1 MYLEYLSVSIAHVD
15 VLVCFVL
22 RSLSCTRVAWG
33 ACVTIDSPG
42 DFISFDHLRS
52 LPTFMTYSTTK
63 KVSIGLQVE
72 EDFRERT
79 GRLCTFPDPPSSPLS
94 RPSPRL
100 PAPTPKSRRFWDVVM
115 NPTDD
120 AADDHADKRYLGSGF
135 PGMQMV
141 KGKEVSQAITEDE
154 YELTDSELMYPMCA
168 TPPPVSSPPSSPG
181 PAYYLSPSPPS
192 SPFRTA
198 RPPNSASST
207 TSSGTLVS
215 VRSSSSAASAGTLVD
230 DSDDEEIE
238 KVISRTFVC
247 SLNGCRKVLPY
258 DYHRVL
264 AHIHHGNLHVGSIE
278 CGVKRVPCIV
288 PGCSYSNASGKRV
301 AEHVLS
307 RKHLNLPIFCD
318 ALSCNAAHSSSRQW
332 SLKRHRDVTCRCC
345 LGCPR
350 QFITVKERKL
360 HEKMCPDVPKA
371 EAALKRK
378 REQAQLDES
387 SDSRWK
393 RRRVAPKQKQK

>member
-1 MYLEYLSVSIAHVD
+1 MYFEHLSAGIAQVD
-15 VLVCFVL
+15 VLVCFI
-22 RSLSCTRVAWG
+22 LSEG

-42 DFISFDHLRS
+42 DFISSDYLRFR
-52 LPTFMTYSTTK
+52 PTLMTYSSTK
-63 KVSIGLQVE
+63 KASIGLQVQ

-79 GRLCTFPDPPSSPLS
+79 GRLCTFPDPPSSPLL

-100 PAPTPKSRRFWDVVM
+100 PAPTPKSRRFWDIVM
-115 NPTDD
+115 NPIDD

-135 PGMQMV
+135 PGTRMV
-141 KGKEVSQAITEDE
+141 KGKEVAQAITEDE

-181 PAYYLSPSPPS
+181 LAHCLSPSSLPS
-192 SPFRTA
+192 SPIRTT

-264 AHIHHGNLHVGSIE
+264 AHIHHGNLHLGSIE
-278 CGVKRVPCIV
+278 CSVKRVPCIV
-288 PGCSYSNASGKRV
+288 PGCSYSNPSGKRV

-318 ALSCNAAHSSSRQW
+318 ALSCDAAHSSSRQW

-378 REQAQLDES
+378 REQAQLDEP